1 MKRSAKSKPV
11 PVVISKKMDADEKKW
26 RAEEDLRTLMR
37 AEEIK
42 RDRSRM
48 SVVKAMAKKQAMAVD
63 KVAKGKA

>member
-11 PVVISKKMDADEKKW
+11 PTMAHKMDSDEKKW

-48 SVVKAMAKKQAMAVD
+48 SVVKAMAKKQAMAAD

>member
-1 MKRSAKSKPV
+1 MAH
-11 PVVISKKMDADEKKW
+11 KMDADEKKW
-26 RAEEDLRTLMR
+26 RAEEDLRTLLR

>member
-26 RAEEDLRTLMR
+26 RAEEDLRTLLR

-48 SVVKAMAKKQAMAVD
+48 SVVKAMAKKQAMAAD

>member
-48 SVVKAMAKKQAMAVD
+48 SVVKAMAKKQAMAAD

>member
-1 MKRSAKSKPV
+1 MKRTPKSKPV
-11 PVVISKKMDADEKKW
+11 MAHKMDADEKKW
-26 RAEEDLRTLMR
+26 RAEEDLRTLLR